1 MDAWIHAWL
10 HGCMDGCMD
19 GYMDGWMHGF
29 YEFQSLPSVK
39 LSSPSKTP
47 SSREGGEQ
55 QGGGRA
61 IKRRASREERE
72 QQGGG
77 RAGSSVTRREINF
90 PSPLFIKKIQMCV
103 AKRHIKPPS

>member
-1 MDAWIHAWL
+1 
-10 HGCMDGCMD
+10 MD
-19 GYMDGWMHGF
+19 GYMDGCMHGF

-61 IKRRASREERE
+61 ER
-72 QQGGG
+72 G
-77 RAGSSVTRREINF
+77 GSSRQEGSEQGV
-90 PSPLFIKKIQMCV
+90 V
-103 AKRHIKPPS
+103 